1 MVLWLDGGGEAV
13 PLSGGGG
20 GDIGGSCI
28 LPVAIG
34 FTILLVFVMLTRS
47 ADGVTV

>member
-1 MVLWLDGGGEAV
+1 MVLWLDGGGEVV

-28 LPVAIG
+28 LPVIG
-34 FTILLVFVMLTRS
+34 FPVLLVFAVLTRS
-47 ADGVTV
+47 AGGATV